1 MKNENF
7 DFDYNIVQFVILKTL
22 DEPKTNL
29 LVKDIPQELR
39 VFLPKDNDEAQRK
52 INSELW
58 VMVDEKNPRVQVN
71 EEGEFE
77 RTASGDEYVK
87 FMEQRLTDLQKKNE
101 EFEKKLKEAQGDL
114 QSLRLRQLLN
124 KERPVFKSLGMGLH
138 NGVFYYGTKI
148 YDEENIPRDA
158 IITSDKRIF
167 VNWGSENQIKNEFG
181 LNYRWPFFDNV
192 LDMHWSNEGIA
203 RWLYGNASIT
213 VKEAFEKILAINR
226 YFMDY
231 PDERWH
237 KFIAL
242 DILSTYFTE
251 LFEHKGRTL
260 LCAEH
265 GSGKTRQSEIY
276 KRLAFNSSMSVDWT
290 ESAIFRSV
298 ESTKATIIID
308 NFDEVPVEVK
318 NPIMAV
324 FRSYR
329 KIKTVRT
336 EGERKR
342 QPSGFDLFTSMVL
355 NNILGLD
362 EVSEDRARKPKL
374 LKSKNKEIVNRKFTE
389 ISDSEWQR
397 IRDDCYICGLQNWKI
412 VLDTYRQLKEEKLI
426 GRELEVYE
434 DILTLA
440 KIIGDDLYTEILK
453 LILDELEQKKVR
465 ELSRDYLYLA
475 LESILETLKNK
486 NVEESW
492 LKLEDITDEV
502 ARGLWDPESK
512 DFDKKKRGVA
522 IYLGKVFKN
531 CPLFKGR
538 IVHGYT
544 EYLFRFEDVLKF
556 CDIKEFDDLKKT
568 YSTYSTKP
576 TLSTNSTNSTSPNNS
591 ENQVEKVDKVD
602 KKRRVD
608 TTVED
613 KPKSCYRCGST
624 LDLTQTEDFITHK
637 PLWIC
642 KKCLQEMVE

>member
-1 MKNENF
+1 MKDSC
-7 DFDYNIVQFVILKTL
+7 DFDYNIVQFSILKCL
-22 DEPKTNL
+22 DTPKPNIK
-29 LVKDIPQELR
+29 VEDIPPELR
-39 VFLPKDNDEAQRK
+39 LFLSENPNEAQRE
-52 INSELW
+52 INSELKIMASES
-58 VMVDEKNPRVQVN
+58 VPRVRIN
-71 EEGEFE
+71 ETGQFELTEAGIEFL
-77 RTASGDEYVK
+77 K
-87 FMEQRLTDLQKKNE
+87 FMEQRIADLQKKNE
-101 EFEKKLKEAQGDL
+101 EAQGDL
-114 QSLRLRQLLN
+114 QNLRVRQLLN

-158 IITSDKRIF
+158 VITSDKRIF
-167 VNWGSENQIKNEFG
+167 VNWGGDENQIKNEFG

-192 LDMHWSNEGIA
+192 LDMHWSNAGIS
-203 RWLYGNASIT
+203 RWLYENTSIT
-213 VKEAFEKILAINR
+213 IKEVFEKILAINR
-226 YFMDY
+226 RFMDY
-231 PDERWH
+231 PDDRWH

-265 GSGKTRQSEIY
+265 GSGKTRQCEIY
-276 KRLAFNSSMSVDWT
+276 KKLAFNSSMSVDWT

-318 NPIMAV
+318 NSIMAV

-336 EGERKR
+336 EGEKKK
-342 QPSGFDLFTSMVL
+342 QPSGFDLFTSMIL

-374 LKSKNKEIVNRKFTE
+374 LKSKNKEIVNRKLTE
-389 ISDSEWQR
+389 ISDSEWQK

-412 VLDTYRQLKEEKLI
+412 VLDTYRQLKEDELI

-440 KIIGDDLYTEILK
+440 KIIGNDLYTDILK
-453 LILDELEQKKVR
+453 LILEEKEQRKVR

-486 NVEESW
+486 KVEEDW

-502 ARGLWDPESK
+502 ARGLWDPEAK
-512 DFDKKKRGVA
+512 DFDKKKRGVG

-538 IVHGYT
+538 MVHGYT
-544 EYLFRFEDVLKF
+544 EYLFNFNNVLKF
-556 CDIKEFDDLKKT
+556 CDIKEFDDLKET
-568 YSTYSTKP
+568 YSTNSPKP
-576 TLSTNSTNSTSPNNS
+576 TLPTNSTNSTSPDNS
-591 ENQVEKVDKVD
+591 ENQVEKVEKVE
-602 KKRRVD
+602 KKERG
-608 TTVED
+608 
-613 KPKSCYRCGST
+613 KPKCYRCGSDKELSPT
-624 LDLTQTEDFITHK
+624 KDFLTHK

-642 KKCLQEMVE
+642 KKCQEELSRYE